1 MTFATEQEELIEIS
15 VETEV
20 LEETSIMHK
29 LVLWNDDHNTFEHVI
44 ACLVKF
50 IKKTYDE
57 ATEIAFTV
65 HNEGKCILIEA
76 AKHEL
81 VELYH
86 ILVLKGLTVSIE

>member
-1 MTFATEQEELIEIS
+1 MTSTTEQQELTETDVSTDTLSS
-15 VETEV
+15 VG
-20 LEETSIMHK
+20 IMYK
-29 LVLWNDDHNTFEHVI
+29 LILWNDDFNTFEHVI

-50 IKKTYDE
+50 MKKTYEE

-65 HNEGKCILIEA
+65 HNEGKCILLEA
-76 AKHEL
+76 AKYEL